1 MSLSPPST
9 VKRKIAISRR
19 TTFNQANTTFMNSLR
34 KLRGALS
41 FNNTNN
47 RYSKIN
53 AKQNNNNSPYEYMS
67 VLSAKE
73 RKKITKKR
81 KALNKKK
88 TRKNKKR
95 SKRKGNT
102 NKV

>member
-1 MSLSPPST
+1 
-9 VKRKIAISRR
+9 
-19 TTFNQANTTFMNSLR
+19 MNSLR
-34 KLRGALS
+34 KLAGALS

-53 AKQNNNNSPYEYMS
+53 AKQNNNSPYEYMS

-73 RKKITKKR
+73 RKKNNKKR

-88 TRKNKKR
+88 ARKNKR

-102 NKV
+102 HNV